1 MGKRGNGEGSITRRK
16 DGRWWGRHTV
26 QTPEGPKQRA
36 VYGKTRADVAAKL
49 RKAMSEADVG
59 LVFDAGSVT
68 VGEYLDGW
76 LSDCVLPLVEAG
88 KLEHS
93 TYVRYAGIVRNH
105 LVPSIGKR
113 RLKDLGR
120 PEVRRL
126 YREKAK
132 GLSPRSV
139 DYLHVTLQKALKQ
152 AVRDDLVPRN
162 VAEGERPRSS
172 RSREEAKAFSA
183 DQVRALLGEAA
194 GIRNHPL
201 YAIAVH
207 TGLRQGEILGLG
219 WDDVDLDGNTPKLS
233 VRRALKVTSGGLG
246 FGAPKNKA
254 SRRSVRLNRSATAAL
269 KEHRLR
275 QKEERLRAPGWR
287 DHGLVFPNTAGG
299 PMDHN
304 NLYQRDYKRLLKA
317 AGLDGQ
323 GFTFH
328 TLRHTFATG
337 LFLRG
342 EHPKKVQSLLGHSSI
357 VQTMDTYSHLIDD
370 VGGDAVDGLD
380 EAFG

>member
-26 QTPEGPKQRA
+26 HTSEGPKQRA
-36 VYGKTRADVAAKL
+36 VYGKKRADVAAKL
-49 RKAMSEADVG
+49 RKSMSEADSG

-68 VGEYLDGW
+68 VGEYLGGW
-76 LSDCVLPLVEAG
+76 LSDSVLPLVEAG

-113 RLKDLGR
+113 KLKDLGR

-126 YREKAK
+126 YREKSK
-132 GLSPRSV
+132 DFSPRSV

-152 AVRDDLVPRN
+152 AVRDDLIPRN

-172 RSREEAKAFSA
+172 RNKEEAKAFSA
-183 DQVRALLGEAA
+183 EQVRALLKAA
-194 GIRNHPL
+194 SGKRNSAL
-201 YAIAVH
+201 YTLAVH
-207 TGLRQGEILGLG
+207 TGLRQGELLGLR
-219 WDDVDLDGNTPKLS
+219 WSDVELDGSTVRLF
-233 VRRALKVTSGGLG
+233 VRRSVKGTLDGLG
-246 FGAPKNKA
+246 FGSPKNKA
-254 SRRSVRLNRSATAAL
+254 SRRSVPLNRTAAAAL
-269 KEHRLR
+269 REHRLR
-275 QKEERLRAPGWR
+275 QKEERLRAPEWE
-287 DHGLVFPNTAGG
+287 DQDLIFPNRAGK

-304 NLYQRDYKRLLKA
+304 NLYHRDYKKLLEE
-317 AGLDGQ
+317 AGLHDQ

-328 TLRHTFATG
+328 TLRHTFATE
-337 LFLRG
+337 LFQQGKR
-342 EHPKKVQSLLGHSSI
+342 PKVIQTLLGHSSI
-357 VQTMDTYSHLIDD
+357 VQTMDTYSHLLDGVDD
-370 VGGDAVDGLD
+370 DEVGGLD